1 VLDIRQLRTEFR
13 LRHRAVTAVDGVSLT
28 VRQGEC
34 VGLVGESGCGKS
46 TTGLSVMRL
55 LPASGRITG
64 GSVLLNGRD
73 LVPLAEREMQAVRG
87 SEVAMIYQDPM
98 TALNPTMPIGKQ
110 ISEAV
115 RLHSDATSAAARARA
130 LEVLGLVG
138 MPKPAERIDDYP
150 HQLSGGLRQRVM
162 IAMALA
168 SEPQLLIADEPTTA
182 LDVTIQAQILDLLD
196 SLRQQ
201 LRMSVIL
208 ITHDMGIIA
217 GRADRV
223 LVMYAGK
230 VAESAGTGAL
240 FAQTRH
246 PYTEALLQS
255 IPRLDHDPARRLPSV
270 SGMPP
275 DLASLPPGCR
285 FAPRC
290 RYAQADCTASE
301 PELDGPA
308 DHQAACFHPVG
319 AAVGSLADRLAAD
332 GGEDAVP
339 PVRADEVVSVR
350 DRPEPAASAAVAAA
364 AGAGAGD
371 GAGDGAAALLEA
383 SGLVKEFSLH
393 GTGGRSVKAVSGV
406 SLTLQPGRTLGLVGE
421 SGCGKTTLGRVI
433 VGLQR
438 PTGGTVRFDGQ
449 DVTHLGGSRLRLLR
463 RDRQLMF
470 QDPYSS
476 LDPRMRIAA
485 MLAEPM
491 VIQGIGSKAERTARV
506 GEMLTEVGLPGRVA
520 DLYPHELSGGQRQR
534 VGLARALILNP
545 RLIVADEPV
554 SALDVSVQ
562 AQVLNLMRTLQQRH
576 DLSYVVISHDLSVI
590 RYLANEI
597 AVMYLGKVVET
608 APAQDL
614 FEHTVHPYTRGLID
628 AIPVPDPELA
638 RNRARIVVSG
648 ELPSAI
654 SPPSGCRFRT
664 RCPLA
669 QEICAEQEPPL
680 RPFGPGH
687 RAACH
692 FPLRE
697 PAAIMAGDAG
707 RES

>member
-1 VLDIRQLRTEFR
+1 MASATSSLPLRSPSPADQPVLEIRDLRTEFR
-13 LRHRAVTAVDGVSLT
+13 LRRRSVTAVDGVSLT
-28 VRQGEC
+28 VQRGEC
-34 VGLVGESGCGKS
+34 VGIVGESGCGKS

-55 LPASGRITG
+55 LPATGHISG
-64 GSVLLNGRD
+64 GSIVLNGRD
-73 LVPLAEREMQAVRG
+73 LVPLAEREMQDVRG

-98 TALNPTMPIGKQ
+98 TALNPTMPVGKQ

-115 RLHSDATSAAARARA
+115 RLHSEATSTQARTRA

-138 MPKPAERIDDYP
+138 MPKPAERVDDYP
-150 HQLSGGLRQRVM
+150 HQLSGGLRQRVI

-168 SEPQLLIADEPTTA
+168 SDPQLLIADEPTTA

-196 SLRQQ
+196 DLRQQ

-208 ITHDMGIIA
+208 ITHDMGVIA

-230 VAESAGTGAL
+230 VAETAGTDAL
-240 FAQTRH
+240 FARTRH

-255 IPRLDHDPARRLPSV
+255 IPRLDHDPAKRLPSV

-275 DLASLPPGCR
+275 DLAHLPPGCR

-290 RYAQADCTASE
+290 RNAQADCLSVE
-301 PELDGPA
+301 PELSGPA
-308 DHQAACFHPVG
+308 EHQVACYHPVE
-319 AAVGSLADRLAAD
+319 AGSALDADRSAAD
-332 GGEDAVP
+332 HAEDPTDRNEAT
-339 PVRADEVVSVR
+339 VV
-350 DRPEPAASAAVAAA
+350 AASV
-364 AGAGAGD
+364 
-371 GAGDGAAALLEA
+371 LLET
-383 SGLVKEFSLH
+383 SELVKEFSLH
-393 GTGGRSVKAVSGV
+393 GPGSRTVKAVSGIT
-406 SLTLQPGRTLGLVGE
+406 LTLQRGRTLGLVGE

-433 VGLQR
+433 AGLQK
-438 PTGGTVRFDGQ
+438 PTSGTINFNGQ
-449 DVTHLGGSRLRLLR
+449 DVTDLGGNKLRLLR
-463 RDRQLMF
+463 RERQLMF

-476 LDPRMRIAA
+476 LDPRMHIAA
-485 MLAEPM
+485 LLAEPL
-491 VIQGIGSKAERTARV
+491 VIQGIGSKSERTDRV
-506 GEMLTEVGLPGRVA
+506 HQMLGEVGLADAVA
-520 DLYPHELSGGQRQR
+520 DMYPHELSGGQRQR

-562 AQVLNLMRTLQQRH
+562 AQVLNLMRSLQERH
-576 DLSYVVISHDLSVI
+576 ELSYVVISHDLSVI

-597 AVMYLGKVVET
+597 AVMYLGKVVEV
-608 APAQDL
+608 APARAL
-614 FEHTVHPYTRGLID
+614 FEQTVHPYSRGLID

-638 RNRARIVVSG
+638 RSRARIVVSG

-654 SPPSGCRFRT
+654 NPPSGCRFRT
-664 RCPLA
+664 RCPLV
-669 QEICAEQEPPL
+669 QDICAAEEPPL
-680 RPFGPGH
+680 QPFGPGH

-697 PAAIMAGDAG
+697 PVGAAG
-707 RES
+707 